1 MFIRGIWAY
10 VISTKISCAG
20 SYIIKH
26 LVFDVVCLLNCL
38 FSFKSTRYNGYLDIF
53 SAVQVQEGLE
63 AGALVNW
70 MTFYGPVKNKN
81 LTYGILRKL
90 PNLEERLNTAVDLTM
105 GNTVVR

>member
-1 MFIRGIWAY
+1 MTI
-10 VISTKISCAG
+10 
-20 SYIIKH
+20 
-26 LVFDVVCLLNCL
+26 L
-38 FSFKSTRYNGYLDIF
+38 IF
-53 SAVQVQEGLE
+53 SAAQVQEGLE

>member
-1 MFIRGIWAY
+1 MFN
-10 VISTKISCAG
+10 
-20 SYIIKH
+20 
-26 LVFDVVCLLNCL
+26 LVCLFRKLS
-38 FSFKSTRYNGYLDIF
+38 FSLKSTRYNQILIL

>member
-1 MFIRGIWAY
+1 MWTY
-10 VISTKISCAG
+10 
-20 SYIIKH
+20 
-26 LVFDVVCLLNCL
+26 LLNILGSPCD
-38 FSFKSTRYNGYLDIF
+38 STLIF